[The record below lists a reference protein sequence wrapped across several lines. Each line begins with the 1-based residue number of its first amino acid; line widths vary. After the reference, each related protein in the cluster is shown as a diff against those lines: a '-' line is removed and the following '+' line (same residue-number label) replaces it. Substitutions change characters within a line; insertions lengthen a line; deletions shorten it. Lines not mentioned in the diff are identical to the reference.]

1 VLTLA
6 ACSDDS
12 NGVSATSSTS
22 AGATTTLS
30 TEATTTTEPPAG
42 VSTDFARAVIEL
54 GGVPRTVAVAETNE
68 QRAQGLMGVENLGPL
83 DGMLF
88 VFGNEAVRSF
98 WMKDTLF
105 PLDVAFFDADGF
117 LVSKT
122 SMATCLDDDCPSYS
136 SELPA
141 QYALEAPLGALADL
155 AGDVRLA
162 IISIS
167 DGSGKEI

>member
-1 VLTLA
+1 MLTLA

-42 VSTDFARAVIEL
+42 VSTDFDRVVIEL
-54 GGVPRTVAVAETNE
+54 GGVPLTVAVAVTPE
-68 QRAQGLMGVENLGPL
+68 QRSQGLMGVEELSPL

-88 VFGNEAVRSF
+88 VFGNENVRSF
-98 WMKDTLF
+98 WMKDTLI

-136 SELPA
+136 SEEPA
-141 QYALEAPLGALADL
+141 QYALEAPLGDLADL
-155 AGDVRLA
+155 VGDVRL
-162 IISIS
+162 IIIGGP
-167 DGSGKEI
+167 DGNGKEI